1 MKTLL
6 FNGCSYTAGDKIVW
20 EEFLKSH
27 PHTENDPDRYEYYVE
42 YRKQF
47 NLPMICA
54 TDLNLEHIDI
64 AMDGNSNYNI
74 AIDTINHIISLPTYI
89 RSNLHV
95 CIGWTEPTRQLKWSE
110 EHNKFVPLN
119 VAMLETE
126 LQKGCHHYI
135 KEAMVKAHDN
145 DHYLNYIAN
154 VMLLENF
161 LIANNITYTFW
172 RALGLPVGSFDEPFN
187 RKLNITEQISNNR
200 NWICFNE
207 NDSLY
212 MTGNAWLSILDLNR
226 DFITVDNLH
235 PNIDSIKRFSTIFS
249 KKLVEQQIV
258 N

>member
-20 EEFLKSH
+20 EEFLQISKLDS
-27 PHTENDPDRYEYYVE
+27 TDSYQYINYVQ

-54 TDLNLEHIDI
+54 KNLGLPHIDLS
-64 AMDGNSNYNI
+64 MDGNSNYNI
-74 AIDTINHIISLPTYI
+74 AIDTINHILSLPI
-89 RSNLHV
+89 ELRNNLHV
-95 CIGWTEPTRQLKWSE
+95 CIGWTEPTRQLKWSTK
-110 EHNKFVPLN
+110 HNEFITLN
-119 VAMLETE
+119 VRMLETD
-126 LQKGCHHYI
+126 LQLECHPYI
-135 KEAMVKAHDN
+135 KEAMVNSHDN

-172 RALGLPVGSFDEPFN
+172 RALGLPVYSFDESFN

-200 NWICFNE
+200 NWICFNQ
-207 NDSLY
+207 NDPLY
-212 MTGNAWLSILDLNR
+212 VTGYTWVNIFDRNQ
-226 DFITVDNLH
+226 DFISKNNQH
-235 PNIDSIKRFSTIFS
+235 PNISTIIRFSKAFR
-249 KKLVEQQIV
+249 KKLIEQQVV

>member
-20 EEFLKSH
+20 EEFLKV
-27 PHTENDPDRYEYYVE
+27 TKVDKNDPYQYIEYVE

-54 TDLNLEHIDI
+54 KELGLPHIDL

-74 AIDTINHIISLPTYI
+74 AIDTINHILSLPIET

-95 CIGWTEPTRQLKWSE
+95 CIGWSEPARQLKWSE
-110 EHNKFVPLN
+110 EHNEFVTLN
-119 VAMLETE
+119 IRMIETK
-126 LQKGCHHYI
+126 LQKACHDYI
-135 KEAMVKAHDN
+135 KEAMIKAHDN

-172 RALGLPVGSFDEPFN
+172 RALGLPIHSFDEPFI

-200 NWICFNE
+200 NWICFNQ
-207 NDSLY
+207 NNPLY
-212 MTGNAWLSILDLNR
+212 VTGHTWLNIFDR
-226 DFITVDNLH
+226 PHDFISNSNQH
-235 PNIDSIKRFSTIFS
+235 PNISTIIRFSKAFR
-249 KKLVEQQIV
+249 KKLIEQQVV